1 MKNKLHLLL
10 IILFGFF
17 TSGILFA
24 QQITPTVI
32 SSQGNSNQFSNGQL
46 DWTIGEIAVTTL
58 SVNDLLLTQGFHQPL
73 PAQEIVDDENQI
85 LVSISPN
92 PTPNDL
98 TIVIESQVDIDVSYT
113 LYDNRGR
120 LLWRNM
126 DTGQELIL
134 HKSLSYLPSATYLL
148 VLDFS
153 SGRTDTY
160 KIQKITN

>member
-10 IILFGFF
+10 IILFGFT
-17 TSGILFA
+17 TSTSIIA
-24 QQITPTVI
+24 QRITPKVI
-32 SSQGNSNQFSNGQL
+32 GAQGNSLPFFNGQL
-46 DWTIGEIAVTTL
+46 DWTIGEIAITTL
-58 SVNDLLLTQGFHQPL
+58 TTNDLLLTQGFHQPL
-73 PAQEIVDDENQI
+73 PAQELVDDENQI
-85 LVSISPN
+85 LVAISPN